1 MSGTPA
7 AIHGA
12 RHGDAGESPR
22 KCHADSLSAIHS
34 VQHRCPLAE
43 LLLPALRQV
52 VQVCAEHKKL
62 RKLLKHL
69 ETVREAGRGARNP
82 PRVLVFA
89 NRVKT
94 VRFLA
99 ATLAGAGFKTAM
111 LHGERSQP
119 EREVRLVCCPAFPFG
134 LACGHGSF

>member
-1 MSGTPA
+1 M
-7 AIHGA
+7 
-12 RHGDAGESPR
+12 
-22 KCHADSLSAIHS
+22 
-34 VQHRCPLAE
+34 
-43 LLLPALRQV
+43 
-52 VQVCAEHKKL
+52 CAEHKKL

-89 NRVKT
+89 NHVKA

-99 ATLAGAGFKTAM
+99 TTLAGAGFKTAM

-119 EREVRLVCCPAFPFG
+119 EREVGDGRCAG
-134 LACGHGSF
+134 KHGSPWHVEEESRNFVPRADSCLTPHL